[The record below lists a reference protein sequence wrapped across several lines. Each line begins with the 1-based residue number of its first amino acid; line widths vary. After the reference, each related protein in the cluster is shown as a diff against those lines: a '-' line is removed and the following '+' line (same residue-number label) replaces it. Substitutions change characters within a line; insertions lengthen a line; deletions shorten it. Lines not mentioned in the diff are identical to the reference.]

1 MPEAQASFKDVFDE
15 TAVAFLAG
23 NLAAVLPSFP
33 AKKFVEDVAADLPT
47 LELKARSARIAD
59 GIRATLPGD
68 YPAALDLVLKSLG
81 TDEPAGGIE
90 AMGGFRYMP
99 LVNFVGRHGLDHPD
113 ESLAALPILTRFFS
127 AEFDIRPFVLRHR
140 DLAMAHVERWAG
152 DADWRV
158 RRLAS
163 EGIRPRLPWAMRLPE
178 FIADPAPVLAIVD
191 RLCADPNEI
200 VRRSVANNLN
210 DIAKDNP
217 DAAIAAA
224 KAWWKN
230 HAARGTV
237 RHGLRS
243 LVKAGDAG
251 ALALL
256 GFKGGA
262 DLSLTTFALAPKS
275 IKLGEAVTFKTQLT
289 NRARSS
295 VHLSIDYAVHH
306 RKANGGTTAK
316 VFKWAVRT
324 LAPGESCTLEKRHA
338 IRPITTR
345 RYYAGAHAIALLVN
359 GRELARADFM
369 LRV

>member
-1 MPEAQASFKDVFDE
+1 MADDLKSMFDR

-33 AKKFVEDVAADLPT
+33 AKKFVEDVAADLPA

-59 GIRATLPGD
+59 GIRASLPGSF
-68 YPAALDLVLKSLG
+68 PAALEWVLKSLRQDMP
-81 TDEPAGGIE
+81 TDEATG
-90 AMGGFRYMP
+90 MGSFRFLP
-99 LVNFVGRHGLDHPD
+99 LVNFVGRHGLDHPE

-140 DLAMAHVERWAG
+140 DLAMAHVERWADDG
-152 DADWRV
+152 DWRV

-217 DAAIAAA
+217 GAAIAAA
-224 KAWWKN
+224 TTWWKDQ
-230 HAARGTV
+230 AARGTV
-237 RHGLRS
+237 RHGLRT
-243 LVKAGDAG
+243 LVKDGNAA

-262 DLSLTTFALAPKS
+262 DLSLTTFVLAPKS
-275 IKLGEAVTFKTQLT
+275 IKLGQAVTFKTQLT
-289 NRARSS
+289 NRARSP

-306 RKANGGTTAK
+306 RKANGGATAK

-324 LAPGESCTLEKRHA
+324 LVPGEICTLEKRHA

-345 RYYAGAHAIALLVN
+345 RYYAGGHAIALLVN

-369 LRV
+369 LRL